1 MAATIGTSERAIA
14 QPATVPFGGTVLAT
28 CSVGAPTN
36 GVIEVS
42 SSNRGLLTTTTPGR
56 VNVQC
61 NGTTLKV
68 NIGTF
73 TSTGAEGFV
82 GNIDQGTATVKAPD
96 NTVMNTASFGGSATG
111 ATEYPPNLTLAGDDF
126 TVTIDMYNS

>member
-1 MAATIGTSERAIA
+1 
-14 QPATVPFGGTVLAT
+14 
-28 CSVGAPTN
+28 
-36 GVIEVS
+36 
-42 SSNRGLLTTTTPGR
+42 SSNRGLLTTTTPGT

-68 NIGTF
+68 NIDTF

-96 NTVMNTASFGGSATG
+96 NTVMNTASFGGSPAAGT
-111 ATEYPPNLTLAGDDF
+111 TTYIPNLGLGGDNF
-126 TVTIDMYNS
+126 TVTIDMYNSSSELIQAGTYSFEVGIDFVVN